1 MSKDAGTSLLIA
13 VVVLGGAASAYVSVT
28 RISATQADE
37 RTRCQQALKLGLEE
51 NTPGPGWEVVV
62 KIPGKEHTPQRIC
75 TDPQI
80 DREKKQVICLTDV
93 VGVGD
98 TLKEDSVRQASTQEE
113 KDVATLL
120 VWATK

>member
-1 MSKDAGTSLLIA
+1 MNKPLLLYVVAIWGMVFCVWLARTSSI
-13 VVVLGGAASAYVSVT
+13 
-28 RISATQADE
+28 QADE

-62 KIPGKEHTPQRIC
+62 KIPGREHTPQRIC
-75 TDPQI
+75 SDPQI

-98 TLKEDSVRQASTQEE
+98 SLKEDSVRQASTQEE

-120 VWATK
+120 AWAVK